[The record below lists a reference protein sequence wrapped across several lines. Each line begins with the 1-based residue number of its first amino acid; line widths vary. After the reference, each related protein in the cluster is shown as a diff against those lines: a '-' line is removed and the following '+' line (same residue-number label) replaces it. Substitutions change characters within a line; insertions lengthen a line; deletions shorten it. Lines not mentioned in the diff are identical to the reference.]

1 MRRKNHTHQQDIDDL
16 KKQNALLEQQG
27 TWTNGFICVFMRQ
40 YSTGSNVSFCL
51 WLLQFGHWRRRRG
64 TLSSRRTTLL
74 TAACTQTGKAARCRP
89 STAAPTPAL
98 NQSRMSLPTERSC
111 AWSPARPGS
120 FPRVLQTDSFCPP
133 APTPLTCPHCPA
145 FKRQSRGRGGDC
157 VRAVLLCIK
166 RFYLPFPPGKHPVTP
181 FRGPAT
187 TFKSQK

>member
-27 TWTNGFICVFMRQ
+27 TWTNGFVCVFVRQ

-51 WLLQFGHWRRRRG
+51 WLLQFGLWRRRRG
-64 TLSSRRTTLL
+64 TLSSRRTTPL

-98 NQSRMSLPTERSC
+98 NQSRTSLPTERSC

-120 FPRVLQTDSFCPP
+120 FPGSPNRLFLPTSPNSSHLSTLSCLQTAVQETRWRLCESGAVMYKTLLPSFPSWQASCHSVSWPSNN
-133 APTPLTCPHCPA
+133 
-145 FKRQSRGRGGDC
+145 F
-157 VRAVLLCIK
+157 
-166 RFYLPFPPGKHPVTP
+166 
-181 FRGPAT
+181 
-187 TFKSQK
+187 